1 MKLMV
6 ESSLKINNFIW
17 FYQFDNISFMHSC
30 TIYAVSSLAPIYSI
44 WVILHQK
51 LINTRIS

>member
-17 FYQFDNISFMHSC
+17 FYQFDNLFYAFMH
-30 TIYAVSSLAPIYSI
+30 Y
-44 WVILHQK
+44 K
-51 LINTRIS
+51 

>member
-30 TIYAVSSLAPIYSI
+30 TIYKLSI
-44 WVILHQK
+44 K
-51 LINTRIS
+51 AKG